1 MKKFELKKKKKT
13 LAAVLV
19 NLILKAFGIQQTE
32 NVLHSSQ
39 LLAGTALKRGSII
52 MRTIKRLKRYINIS

>member
-1 MKKFELKKKKKT
+1 MELREKIWTKKKKKT

-32 NVLHSSQ
+32 NVLHS
-39 LLAGTALKRGSII
+39 A
-52 MRTIKRLKRYINIS
+52 